1 MKMTIVLDTDDVDG
15 LQDAQKIA
23 TMLLNKHGKRDPFY
37 SRQASFGKI
46 ALIKLMRAFAVDAI
60 EHVEAATPGAE
71 LNDIKSL
78 RFTKKF
84 VDARWDELSRAV
96 LTTS

>member
-1 MKMTIVLDTDDVDG
+1 MKMTIVLDTDDLDG
-15 LQDAQKIA
+15 LKDASKIA
-23 TMLLNKHGKRDPFY
+23 SMLLNKHGKRDPFY

-46 ALIKLMRAFAVDAI
+46 ALIKLVRAFAKDAYDFM
-60 EHVEAATPGAE
+60 EEGGDPG
-71 LNDIKSL
+71 DHSSL

-84 VDARWDELSRAV
+84 VDARWNELSRDV